1 LYSAESHEL
10 MVPRG
15 LLALLASAL
24 ALLRTGELRT
34 GDNWELKGGE
44 DWDLV
49 ERSWL
54 LKAEYFGAMGDIMGE
69 SGVDGADIWGGR
81 GGASLVLGMRVAGA
95 RAAEEVA
102 EVALLEVGNE
112 RSMTSRRALLRGVVA
127 GLGRGCM
134 RRGIGKAVSKCRN
147 GRRPDCALLFFRKL
161 NLC

>member
-34 GDNWELKGGE
+34 GDNCELNGGE

-54 LKAEYFGAMGDIMGE
+54 LKAEYLGAMGDIMGE
-69 SGVDGADIWGGR
+69 SGAGGADVCGGR
-81 GGASLVLGMRVAGA
+81 SGASLVVGMRVAGA
-95 RAAEEVA
+95 RAAGEAA
-102 EVALLEVGNE
+102 EVALLEMGNE
-112 RSMTSRRALLRGVVA
+112 RSMTSR
-127 GLGRGCM
+127 
-134 RRGIGKAVSKCRN
+134 
-147 GRRPDCALLFFRKL
+147 
-161 NLC
+161 